1 MSGRESSQMNLQPE
15 TSPMRSR
22 RIAYLLIFL
31 ATLLPSVFPGGI
43 LAQGETRLLRFP
55 HIHGNT
61 VVFTYAGD
69 LYTAPLA
76 GGEAKRLTSH
86 EGQEVFA
93 RFSPDGRWIAFS
105 GEYAGTRQVYIIPS
119 EGGTPRQLT
128 YYPDVGPMPPRGGFD
143 HLVLD
148 WTPDGSKILVR
159 ANRTPFGERVGKY
172 YLVDP
177 VNGGLE
183 VPLEIPEGA
192 SGATFDETGTKLAY
206 NIKSREWRH
215 WKRYRGGR
223 QQDVWIYDLA
233 GHSSER
239 ITTEASTDNFPM
251 WIGDEVYFV
260 SDRDGNEKLNIW
272 VYDTRSGT
280 VSQVTRHTEFD
291 VMWPSRGEGGI
302 VYENGGYLYYLDP
315 STKESRKLTIR
326 VGGDRPYTAPYFK
339 NVSDDVESFDISP
352 SGKRVVFGARGEVF
366 TVPAENGNIR
376 DLSESPSA
384 RERGVGWS
392 PDGKWIS
399 YFSDASGDYDLY
411 VMPSDRSSEPVRL
424 ATGDAVW
431 MDGVQW
437 SPDSKWVA
445 WSDNMN
451 RLRAMEITS
460 RRLVEVDQTTTGPL
474 ADFSW
479 APDSRWIVYG
489 KNSPNSVSAV
499 WLYSFD
505 SGQRVQVTDDMTD
518 AGSPAFDP
526 KGRYLYFVS
535 ARDFAYSGSGSTFR
549 SRIFAATL
557 QESFGHPFPPR
568 SDEEPATQG
577 GTQATPTAAG
587 GEAQDSGAIR
597 IDLPGLG
604 DRVMALPGLDPG
616 SYQAL
621 IPTDDGVLYFSGG
634 TLRKYSLEDRESSEI
649 ISRISGFAITPDRK
663 KIVYRSG
670 ASDFGIVDVR
680 PGVSNES
687 GRLDLHGMELRIDPR
702 TEWAQ
707 IYHDAWLIMRD
718 WFYDPGLHGVDWGA
732 MRDRYAPLVE
742 HVAHRADLDY
752 IITELIAE
760 MNVGHAYATSSPEMP
775 SVERVDVGLLGAEF
789 EAEGD
794 RYRITDIFPGENWQE
809 EFRSPLTEPG
819 IDVRVGDFLIA
830 IDGEEVTAADNPY
843 AFLVGK
849 ADRIVEVTVNDRPSA
864 QGARSFQVRPVTSEL
879 GLRYQEWVERN
890 EALVDSLS
898 GGRIGYIHL
907 PNTSVEGYRELYEG
921 FRPLHLKEAL
931 LLDDRYNGGGFIPEE
946 MAFMVGAP
954 LLNYWARR
962 NLDLYSQPAVV
973 HTGPKALLING
984 QSSSGGDAFPYYFR
998 ELGLGPLIGE
1008 RTWGGL
1014 VGISGN
1020 PSFVDGGSLSVP
1032 RFGFVDPEGNWAVEG
1047 EGVSPDPGFEMV
1059 DRPEDIV
1066 AGRDLMIQRA
1076 VEYLL
1081 QELENPQYRRPEKP
1095 AGPIRRGG
1103 GGE

>member
-1 MSGRESSQMNLQPE
+1 
-15 TSPMRSR
+15 
-22 RIAYLLIFL
+22 
-31 ATLLPSVFPGGI
+31 
-43 LAQGETRLLRFP
+43 
-55 HIHGNT
+55 
-61 VVFTYAGD
+61 
-69 LYTAPLA
+69 
-76 GGEAKRLTSH
+76 
-86 EGQEVFA
+86 
-93 RFSPDGRWIAFS
+93 
-105 GEYAGTRQVYIIPS
+105 
-119 EGGTPRQLT
+119 
-128 YYPDVGPMPPRGGFD
+128 
-143 HLVLD
+143 
-148 WTPDGSKILVR
+148 
-159 ANRTPFGERVGKY
+159 
-172 YLVDP
+172 
-177 VNGGLE
+177 
-183 VPLEIPEGA
+183 
-192 SGATFDETGTKLAY
+192 
-206 NIKSREWRH
+206 
-215 WKRYRGGR
+215 
-223 QQDVWIYDLA
+223 
-233 GHSSER
+233 
-239 ITTEASTDNFPM
+239 
-251 WIGDEVYFV
+251 
-260 SDRDGNEKLNIW
+260 
-272 VYDTRSGT
+272 
-280 VSQVTRHTEFD
+280 
-291 VMWPSRGEGGI
+291 
-302 VYENGGYLYYLDP
+302 
-315 STKESRKLTIR
+315 
-326 VGGDRPYTAPYFK
+326 
-339 NVSDDVESFDISP
+339 
-352 SGKRVVFGARGEVF
+352 
-366 TVPAENGNIR
+366 
-376 DLSESPSA
+376 
-384 RERGVGWS
+384 
-392 PDGKWIS
+392 
-399 YFSDASGDYDLY
+399 
-411 VMPSDRSSEPVRL
+411 
-424 ATGDAVW
+424 
-431 MDGVQW
+431 
-437 SPDSKWVA
+437 
-445 WSDNMN
+445 
-451 RLRAMEITS
+451 
-460 RRLVEVDQTTTGPL
+460 
-474 ADFSW
+474 
-479 APDSRWIVYG
+479 
-489 KNSPNSVSAV
+489 
-499 WLYSFD
+499 
-505 SGQRVQVTDDMTD
+505 
-518 AGSPAFDP
+518 
-526 KGRYLYFVS
+526 
-535 ARDFAYSGSGSTFR
+535 
-549 SRIFAATL
+549 
-557 QESFGHPFPPR
+557 
-568 SDEEPATQG
+568 
-577 GTQATPTAAG
+577 
-587 GEAQDSGAIR
+587 
-597 IDLPGLG
+597 
-604 DRVMALPGLDPG
+604 MALPGLDPG